1 MEDTGPGSPSVF
13 MSLKVLW
20 TFARLRDAY
29 ESYRKS
35 SVHFF
40 KTEAGFLLRE
50 ESCGKDDSGLLQ
62 HLEMKPAKA
71 TVGEDNSVALTSL
84 FHKVASHTW
93 FLYPHFIRTST

>member
-1 MEDTGPGSPSVF
+1 MRTNLTGNQVSI
-13 MSLKVLW
+13 
-20 TFARLRDAY
+20 Y
-29 ESYRKS
+29 
-35 SVHFF
+35 F

-93 FLYPHFIRTST
+93 FLYPHFIRTSTKTTFGQKGSQ